1 MYKNLTAIILAGG
14 QGTRLRPYTS
24 VLPKPLVPV
33 NGKPILEI
41 IINQLKKNKFKN
53 IIICLNKKNNLIKV
67 YFGDGSKFGVKI
79 SYVYEVKPLS
89 TMGPLKLLKKIPK
102 NFLVMNGDILTDLN
116 FLNFFKSHLSS
127 QKIFS
132 VAVKSI
138 FYKVDYGIL
147 KFKRKKLSEFLE
159 KPSFNYHV
167 SMGIYVA
174 SKELLKLI
182 PSNKFY
188 GFDNLMKRLIKD
200 NEDINIFKSKKSWL
214 DIGRPADYIKAN
226 KMYKFL

>member
-1 MYKNLTAIILAGG
+1 MYKNLTAVILAGG

-53 IIICLNKKNNLIKV
+53 IIICLNEKNNLIKV

-79 SYVYEVKPLS
+79 SYVYEKKPLS

-102 NFLVMNGDILTDLN
+102 NFLVMNGDILTSLN
-116 FLNFFKSHLSS
+116 FLDFFKSHLTS
-127 QKIFS
+127 QRIFS

-147 KFKRKKLSEFLE
+147 EFKEKKLKEFLE

-167 SMGIYVA
+167 SMGVYVA
-174 SKELLKLI
+174 SKKLTKFI
-182 PSNKFY
+182 PKNKFY
-188 GFDNLMKRLIKD
+188 GFDNLMKSMIK
-200 NEDINIFKSKKSWL
+200 NKIDINIFKSKKSWL
-214 DIGRPADYIKAN
+214 DIGRPEDYIKAN
-226 KMYKFL
+226 KMYKLN